1 MFKPQKETRRL
12 FEIFLATLGH
22 KWKTT
27 RVVCGLI
34 ATLWQYR
41 LHVVMAAI
49 VTAALALGPFVLLWL
64 GWFALP
70 LPGLDLQLVGVG
82 SWALALLFALAFAVV
97 AAVLFGMVLDL
108 REDLHVT
115 VLAFVVAGPTANRTI
130 RRTSP
135 ASYTRVSKSWLAE
148 TRARIRR

>member
-27 RVVCGLI
+27 RVVYGLI

-41 LHVVMAAI
+41 LHVFTAAI
-49 VTAALALGPFVLLWL
+49 ATAALALGPFVLLWL

-97 AAVLFGMVLDL
+97 AAVLFGMVLDF
-108 REDLHVT
+108 RR
-115 VLAFVVAGPTANRTI
+115 LARNGFGVCRGWSD
-130 RRTSP
+130 RRTGRAAGS
-135 ASYTRVSKSWLAE
+135 RWLPTPE
-148 TRARIRR
+148 YPKVG